1 MSNPLFNL
9 IEKQLG
15 NNELMET
22 LTRQIGASDVNQTKS
37 AADGVVAALTGALAK
52 NASSEQGVSTLAKVL
67 DRDHDG
73 SILDDVAG
81 LFNGNTQVNPKAAN
95 GQGIVTHLLGD
106 KQSALVDMVSKAS
119 GLDKNQVGGLMQKIA
134 PLLMGALGKTKK
146 DGNLDVGA
154 LTGLLQGAI
163 SQKKGNPLMD
173 MAINFLDKDKDGN
186 VVDDLVEGVGK
197 GLLGKIF
204 GKKK

>member
-1 MSNPLFNL
+1 
-9 IEKQLG
+9 
-15 NNELMET
+15 
-22 LTRQIGASDVNQTKS
+22 
-37 AADGVVAALTGALAK
+37 
-52 NASSEQGVSTLAKVL
+52 
-67 DRDHDG
+67 
-73 SILDDVAG
+73 
-81 LFNGNTQVNPKAAN
+81 
-95 GQGIVTHLLGD
+95 
-106 KQSALVDMVSKAS
+106 
-119 GLDKNQVGGLMQKIA
+119 MQKIA

-146 DGNLDVGA
+146 DGNLDLGA

>member
-1 MSNPLFNL
+1 
-9 IEKQLG
+9 
-15 NNELMET
+15 MET

-106 KQSALVDMVSKAS
+106 KQSAIVDMVSKAS